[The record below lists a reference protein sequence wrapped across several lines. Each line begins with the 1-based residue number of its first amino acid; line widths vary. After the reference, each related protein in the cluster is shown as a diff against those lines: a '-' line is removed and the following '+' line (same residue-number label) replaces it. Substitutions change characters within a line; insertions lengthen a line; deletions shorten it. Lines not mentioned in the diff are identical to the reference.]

1 MLWDDLSGQ
10 LIVIDLEDMKL
21 LKRRRVLES
30 TSGNTWRSYRVGT
43 GKVSKSSCLARQFST
58 YDDHQT
64 TDHRVSRLG

>member
-43 GKVSKSSCLARQFST
+43 GK
-58 YDDHQT
+58 T